1 VLPWFCLE
9 AVFVLTVFG
18 YNNGRIGTFWFV
30 ILFLLF
36 ISHFYI
42 AVSDADEV

>member
-9 AVFVLTVFG
+9 AVFVLTVFD
-18 YNNGRIGTFWFV
+18 YNNGRIETFWFV
-30 ILFLLF
+30 ILFLAVY
-36 ISHFYI
+36 SHVYL